1 MHIQDLLSLHLLSLV
16 AGYQLYRELERGNF
30 VVQISGSQLSRI
42 YYNQTHEQGNK
53 AIKSIVGTIDF
64 RVSNEFQRRWGDCRT
79 RNCRIFRIS

>member
-42 YYNQTHEQGNK
+42 YYNQTHEQG
-53 AIKSIVGTIDF
+53 
-64 RVSNEFQRRWGDCRT
+64 T
-79 RNCRIFRIS
+79 RQLSL